1 MATYVSSSP
10 IQDHPD
16 LIHVQTVLVPQPS
29 DDPNDPLNWSWKK
42 KHTMLALCS
51 LSAFLADYSSAC
63 GIPTIVLQGVE
74 WHKSPNKVNYA
85 GNLNVIML

>member
-1 MATYVSSSP
+1 
-10 IQDHPD
+10 
-16 LIHVQTVLVPQPS
+16 
-29 DDPNDPLNWSWKK
+29 
-42 KHTMLALCS
+42 MLALCS